1 MNAAGKVAKR
11 IVEQVVFMNIS
22 GSDNSGLRSNLAN
35 LTKESPMQ
43 VLTECENAAT
53 ISGEN
58 KESTVALVS
67 VNRMRPKITPPMLQ
81 RVISTPPTRIVKI
94 LEIRER
100 LALGIYD
107 IDKRLDAVLDR
118 LLADINT

>member
-1 MNAAGKVAKR
+1 
-11 IVEQVVFMNIS
+11 MNIS
-22 GSDNSGLRSNLAN
+22 GNGNSGLGDNLTR
-35 LTKESPMQ
+35 LTKEPPML
-43 VLTECENAAT
+43 VLTERKDVAT
-53 ISGEN
+53 INGEN
-58 KESTVALVS
+58 TESTMALVS

-81 RVISTPPTRIVKI
+81 RIISKPPARIVKI

-118 LLADINT
+118 ILADIKT